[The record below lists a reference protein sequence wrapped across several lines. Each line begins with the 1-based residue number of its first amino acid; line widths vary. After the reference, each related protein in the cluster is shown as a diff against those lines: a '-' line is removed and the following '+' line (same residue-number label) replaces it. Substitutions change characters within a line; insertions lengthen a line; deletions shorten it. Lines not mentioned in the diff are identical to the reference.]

1 MHNPDTMPDAPK
13 HGVSPLWQS
22 LVLFGCGGVA
32 ASAMAHHVM
41 GGVMPSTFAQGLL
54 SGLGH
59 PVIGPDH
66 LLFVLALGVLCW
78 RMDLGWRAV
87 ASFLGA
93 SLLGIALHL
102 ASIAVPGNESLVA
115 LSLLVMGISL
125 SAGGRAARRAM
136 TPVAAMAGVFHGY
149 AYGEPIVGAESGV
162 LLAYLLGTRY
172 RAVTRRRRRLLVREN
187 PGVPNGVG
195 ARVREKA
202 FRALVSLC
210 GAGFLLLSFA

>member
-1 MHNPDTMPDAPK
+1 MHHPDSAQDVPK
-13 HGVSPLWQS
+13 QGRSRLLQS
-22 LVLFGCGGVA
+22 LLLLGCA
-32 ASAMAHHVM
+32 ACPASAMAHHVM

-136 TPVAAMAGVFHGY
+136 TLVAAMAGVFHGY

-162 LLAYLLGTRY
+162 LLAYLLG
-172 RAVTRRRRRLLVREN
+172 LVI
-187 PGVPNGVG
+187 VQSLVG
-195 ARVREKA
+195 AAGYWSAKILVCRMASEHVFAKRLG
-202 FRALVSLC
+202 ALVSLC